1 MVFKENIKNILKT
14 SFFSGGLNFLS
25 SILYLIYV
33 DKYEYGIYLILLG
46 VFAFAGRILQSFDDL
61 IIKFQRKNENNNA
74 KRFLITAFF
83 LKINIFILI
92 SVLSLIILN
101 LFPGLIIETKI
112 NFSKI
117 FIFLILFLC
126 VLNTIKTFLLS
137 SVYSNL
143 QHKTVFK
150 INFYTSII
158 FFFLTLI
165 LITYLGASIFY
176 FVGINIILSL
186 LQIIFYAE
194 LVFKFAN
201 KFNNNQKIIKKNYFL
216 FFYRNYLKKFSLP
229 MSANHLLGYFN
240 KDHGANVILGAAFGP
255 EIISV
260 IAISKN
266 LYEFFHNFINNFIIK
281 IYPLYFHYLKIKK
294 IKIQLFKKIFLF
306 GNLFYFFVFIFLIIF
321 KDFYFSFMQLKNM
334 EIYSMIYIIISFEF
348 AFKFIPSYLSHG
360 ILVSKNTIGL
370 LTANIFRTF
379 ISSILIFIGI
389 YYNNILISLL
399 GYTFGIIFSVPILIS
414 FLQPS
419 LKFGEIKLFFIINL
433 FASFGLIYY
442 VFS

>member
-46 VFAFAGRILQSFDDL
+46 IFAFAGRILQSFDDL
-61 IIKFQRKNENNNA
+61 IIKFQIKNENTNA

-101 LFPGLIIETKI
+101 RFPGLVIETKI

-126 VLNTIKTFLLS
+126 ALNTIKTFLLC

-143 QHKTVFK
+143 QHKAAFK
-150 INFYTSII
+150 INLYTSII

-186 LQIIFYAE
+186 LQIIFYAK

-229 MSANHLLGYFN
+229 MSANHFLGYFN

-255 EIISV
+255 EIVSV
-260 IAISKN
+260 IAICKN

-306 GNLFYFFVFIFLIIF
+306 GNLFYLFVFIFLIIF

-360 ILVSKNTIGL
+360 ILVSTNTIGV

-414 FLQPS
+414 FLQPA

-442 VFS
+442 IFS